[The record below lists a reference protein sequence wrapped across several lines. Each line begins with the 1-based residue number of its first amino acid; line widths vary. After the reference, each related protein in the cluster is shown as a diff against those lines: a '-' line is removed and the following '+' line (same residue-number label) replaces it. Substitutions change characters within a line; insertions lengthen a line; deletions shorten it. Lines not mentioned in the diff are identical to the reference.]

1 LAFCFYLVLINH
13 YWAAVPGR
21 RFSNILPSPSLNVM
35 RHLKSAFRLTNKT
48 DNKCFS

>member
-21 RFSNILPSPSLNVM
+21 RFSNIPPSPSLNVG
-35 RHLKSAFRLTNKT
+35 SNFIKT
-48 DNKCFS
+48 HSVPKFDREK